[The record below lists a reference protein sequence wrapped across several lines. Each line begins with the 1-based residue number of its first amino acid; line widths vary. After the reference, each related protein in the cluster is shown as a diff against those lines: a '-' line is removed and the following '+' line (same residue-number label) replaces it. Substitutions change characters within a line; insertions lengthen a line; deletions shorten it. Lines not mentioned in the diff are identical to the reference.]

1 MPITITI
8 AGESAAQTLDELF
21 GLSRG
26 LCGGGAEV
34 GTCSTAAVAAE
45 AAPAQPAPAPAAA
58 QPEPAKRG
66 RGRPPSKVQEEAA
79 KVADEMDAAEAP
91 AAEPAAASEPEP
103 AATVEAEPVEQVS
116 ETDVRATVVDF
127 LKKTDQ
133 DTQLGLAIFRKHG
146 GNKLSEVP
154 KENHAALVG
163 ELKKCIAA
171 IAGGTTVAALRE
183 EYGLKAAE

>member
-26 LCGGGAEV
+26 LCGGGAP
-34 GTCSTAAVAAE
+34 VAAPAATE
-45 AAPAQPAPAPAAA
+45 AAPAQPAPAAA

-91 AAEPAAASEPEP
+91 AAEPAAAPEPEP

-133 DTQLGLAIFRKHG
+133 DTQLGLAIFRKHD

-154 KENHAALVG
+154 KENYAALVG

-171 IAGGTTVAALRE
+171 IAGGTTVAALRG